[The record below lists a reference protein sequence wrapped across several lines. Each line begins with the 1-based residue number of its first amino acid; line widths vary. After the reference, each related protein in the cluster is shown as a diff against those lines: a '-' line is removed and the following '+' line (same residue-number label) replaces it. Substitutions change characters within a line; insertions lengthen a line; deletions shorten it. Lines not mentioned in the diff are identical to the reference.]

1 MNDEL
6 NHPRSKAK
14 RLYVTEKEQ
23 EFPLV
28 CPAGAVTAVV
38 GREIIFD
45 AAVLDS
51 FDVKGFQPV
60 HYDLMVLCAA
70 IELADRR
77 WKRPRGWRRDLH
89 ITIPVIDL
97 GPWQDR
103 EVLATLHGVLRHL
116 TCDNWNVTFV
126 QAKNPSPVG
135 NRQATLNFPNTK
147 TFAIA
152 YSDGLDS
159 RAVAALSG
167 DRDEALCI
175 RVAQHR
181 QSRKIGDSY
190 FTQIPFKVR
199 GYRSD
204 ESSFRSRGFKFAA
217 VTAIA
222 AHLSN
227 LTRIVAPESGQ
238 SALGP
243 VLLPLHNIYP
253 DYRNHPTF
261 FRKME
266 QFIHALLS
274 HRVHYD
280 QPRLWYTKGQTLRA
294 FLELHGKLGH
304 ELTSTRSCWQ
314 NRRVV
319 NTGGSKRH
327 CGLCA
332 ACLLRRQSLYAVSV
346 SESSDTY
353 VVSDL
358 HALDVTEALSAVRNA
373 ADKHVMMDYGSVG
386 ARHLQHLGDM
396 AFLSDDILCAY
407 VSEIATA
414 TDATSKETFLSLK
427 TLLATHAEEWRRFL
441 AAQGE
446 KSFLNNWMLG
456 GRYGRSE

>member
-1 MNDEL
+1 MNAEL
-6 NHPRSKAK
+6 NHSRTKTK
-14 RLYVTEKEQ
+14 RLYVIEKDQ
-23 EFPLV
+23 ELD
-28 CPAGAVTAVV
+28 CTCTKDAVTAKV
-38 GREIIFD
+38 GREITFNPT
-45 AAVLDS
+45 VLDS

-60 HYDLMVLCAA
+60 HYDLTVLCAA
-70 IELADRR
+70 IEFADRR
-77 WKRPRGWRRDLH
+77 WKCPQGWCRNLH
-89 ITIPVIDL
+89 VTVPVIDL
-97 GPWQDR
+97 GAWQER
-103 EVLATLHGVLRHL
+103 EVQESLHSVLRHL
-116 TCDNWNVTFV
+116 TCDDWNLVFV

-135 NRQATLNFPNTK
+135 DRQGALSFPNTK
-147 TFAIA
+147 TFVIT

-181 QSRKIGDSY
+181 QGRKTGDSY
-190 FTQIPFKVR
+190 FTQIPFKVH
-199 GYRSD
+199 GYRSN

-227 LTRIVAPESGQ
+227 LTRIKAPESGQ

-266 QFIHALLS
+266 RFIKALLS

-294 FLELHGKLGH
+294 YLELHGKQEH
-304 ELTSTRSCWQ
+304 DLTSTRSCWQ
-314 NRRVV
+314 NRRLV
-319 NTGGSKRH
+319 NTGGSKKH

-332 ACLLRRQSLYAVSV
+332 ACLLRRQSLNTAAVN
-346 SESSDTY
+346 EMPDTH

-358 HALDVTEALSAVRNA
+358 NAPDVTEALSVISNIADRNI
-373 ADKHVMMDYGSVG
+373 MMEYGSVG

-396 AFLSDDILCAY
+396 TALPDDKLR
-407 VSEIATA
+407 VHVWEIAAA
-414 TDATSKETFLSLK
+414 TGATFQETLK
-427 TLLATHAEEWRRFL
+427 NLRTLLATHAEEWGTFL

-446 KSFLNNWMLG
+446 QSFLKNWMEG
-456 GRYGRSE
+456 GRYGRFE

>member
-1 MNDEL
+1 MNAEL
-6 NHPRSKAK
+6 NQSRPRSKH
-14 RLYVTEKEQ
+14 LYVTEEQQ
-23 EFPLV
+23 EFHLA
-28 CPAGAVTAVV
+28 CRGSAIAAAV

-60 HYDLMVLCAA
+60 HYDLMLLCAA

-77 WKRPRGWRRDLH
+77 WKRPRSWRRNLH
-89 ITIPVIDL
+89 LTIPVIDL
-97 GPWQDR
+97 DAWQDH
-103 EVLATLHGVLRHL
+103 EVLKNLRSVLRHL
-116 TCDNWNVTFV
+116 TCDDWNLTFV
-126 QAKNPSPVG
+126 QAQNPSPVG
-135 NRQATLNFPNTK
+135 HRQGTLNFPSTK
-147 TFAIA
+147 TFVIA

-159 RAVAALSG
+159 RAVAALCG
-167 DRDEALCI
+167 DKDEALCI

-181 QSRKIGDSY
+181 QRRNTGDSY
-190 FTQIPFKVR
+190 FTQIPFKVQ
-199 GYRSD
+199 GYRSN

-227 LTRIVAPESGQ
+227 LTHLAAPESGQ

-253 DYRNHPTF
+253 DYRNHPAF

-266 QFIHALLS
+266 RFIQALLS
-274 HRVHYD
+274 HSVHYD
-280 QPRLWYTKGQTLRA
+280 QPRLWSTKGQTLRA
-294 FLELHGKLGH
+294 FLELHGKLGN

-314 NRRVV
+314 NRRIV

-358 HALDVTEALSAVRNA
+358 SASDVLDALSSVPGA
-373 ADKHVMMDYGSVG
+373 ADKDLMMEYGSVA

-396 AFLSDDILCAY
+396 AVLPDDKLRVYA
-407 VSEIATA
+407 SEIATA
-414 TDATSKETFLSLK
+414 TGMTYYE
-427 TLLATHAEEWRRFL
+427 TLLNLRTLLETHAEEWRAFL

-446 KSFLNNWMLG
+446 RSFLNNWMVG
-456 GRYGRSE
+456 GRYGGLE

>member
-1 MNDEL
+1 MSDER
-6 NHPRSKAK
+6 NNSRPRAK
-14 RLYVTEKEQ
+14 HLYVTENNLG
-23 EFPLV
+23 FHLP
-28 CPAGAVTAVV
+28 CPEGAIRAEV
-38 GREIIFD
+38 GRDITFN

-70 IELADRR
+70 IELADRH
-77 WKRPRGWRRDLH
+77 WKRPRSWRRNLH
-89 ITIPVIDL
+89 VTIPVIDL
-97 GPWQDR
+97 GSWQDR
-103 EVLATLHGVLRHL
+103 ETLENLHSVLRHL
-116 TCDNWNVTFV
+116 TCDDWDLTFV
-126 QAKNPSPVG
+126 EAKNPSPIG
-135 NRQATLNFPNTK
+135 NRQGMLNFPNTK

-167 DRDEALCI
+167 NSDEALCI

-181 QSRKIGDSY
+181 QRRKTGDSY
-190 FTQIPFKVR
+190 FTQIPFRVR
-199 GYRSD
+199 GFRND
-204 ESSFRSRGFKFAA
+204 EGSFRSRGFKFAA

-222 AHLSN
+222 AHLSSLN
-227 LTRIVAPESGQ
+227 RITSPESGQ

-266 QFIHALLS
+266 RFIQALLS
-274 HRVHYD
+274 HRVHYE
-280 QPRLWYTKGQTLRA
+280 QPRLWYTKAQTLQA
-294 FLELHGKLGH
+294 FLELDGKH
-304 ELTSTRSCWQ
+304 RRDLTSTRSCWQ
-314 NRRVV
+314 NRRIV
-319 NTGGSKRH
+319 NTGGTRRH

-332 ACLLRRQSLYAVSV
+332 ACLLRRQSLHAVAAN
-346 SESSDTY
+346 ESSDTY

-358 HALDVTEALSAVRNA
+358 GASHVMDALSVVPNT

-396 AFLSDDILCAY
+396 VALPDDKLRVHA
-407 VSEIATA
+407 SEIAIA
-414 TDATSKETFLSLK
+414 TGATYHETLLNLRTFLE
-427 TLLATHAEEWRRFL
+427 THAAEWRAFV

-446 KSFLNNWMLG
+446 RSFLKNWMVG
-456 GRYGRSE
+456 GRYGRFK